1 MNYTGKVAVALVLTA
16 LLSACGSTPDNGQA
30 VTSAIN
36 TGDAVKN
43 AQNIYQNWQEK
54 IQSIEHL
61 QLYSPNKYDVV
72 QAHWKKADSIYQSF
86 AGSPETA
93 FKSYS
98 IFSSAT
104 YLERFLDEIN
114 QAQITLTKLDKLK
127 VKSDRVLAP
136 AIKQMAYLNSLD
148 AARYYRSEYTRLN
161 RFYAKLF
168 NYIDNDDVSDAREEQ
183 EEFLE
188 RSFSLEI
195 KTVKKI
201 YIAPLE
207 TKLRDLRRNDVRYY
221 APLSYSRVE
230 TEITDGNRI
239 IDLTPRNFKA
249 IDKKVIEIQFE
260 LDHAA
265 HIALEVKGLRD
276 RSKDDYENFILEI
289 ENKLLRISR
298 ALDNQDLRNQP
309 IRSQAKLI
317 TEGVLS
323 ARKSNFIQT
332 QPYYADDKNNDTS
345 IEQVT
350 ALTKLVEAQ
359 KQQIQQLRLEA
370 KPAPSIDESVATQQ
384 NGNAELEIPI
394 NAAKNAEVEISE

>member
-30 VTSAIN
+30 VMSAIN

-43 AQNIYQNWQEK
+43 AQKIHQNWQSK
-54 IQSIEHL
+54 MPNIEHL
-61 QLYSPNKYDVV
+61 QIYSPNKFDVV
-72 QAHWKKADSIYQSF
+72 QAHWKTADSIYQSF
-86 AGSPETA
+86 AGSPDTA

-114 QAQITLTKLDKLK
+114 KAQITLTELEKLK

-168 NYIDNDDVSDAREEQ
+168 DYADNDDVSDAREEQ

-207 TKLRDLRRNDVRYY
+207 TKLRELRKNDVRYF

-230 TEITDGNRI
+230 IEITDGNRI
-239 IDLTPRNFKA
+239 IDSTPRNFTA
-249 IDKKVIEIQFE
+249 IDKKVVEIQFE

-276 RSKDDYENFILEI
+276 RSKDDYENFILDI
-289 ENKLLRISR
+289 EDKLLRISR
-298 ALDNQDLRNQP
+298 ALDNQDLRDQP
-309 IRSQAKLI
+309 IKSQAKLI
-317 TEGVLS
+317 TERVVS
-323 ARKSNFIQT
+323 ARESNFSQT
-332 QPYYADDKNNDTS
+332 QPYYAADQSNDTS
-345 IEQVT
+345 VDQIAT
-350 ALTKLVEAQ
+350 LITLVEAQ
-359 KQQIQQLRLEA
+359 KQQIKQLRLEV
-370 KPAPSIDESVATQQ
+370 KPALNIDESVAAQQ
-384 NGNAELEIPI
+384 NGNAELAIPI